1 MEKLC
6 KLLGGPNPDELRLHL
21 VFHIVGEHS
30 LSFWGASA
38 DPSVQ
43 PGKDGAQSWMSL
55 PELGEVFQIRAC
67 TPWGMDH
74 FLLVSVLYRALNEG
88 VC

>member
-6 KLLGGPNPDELRLHL
+6 KRLGGPNPDELRLHL
-21 VFHIVGEHS
+21 IFHVVGEHR

-43 PGKDGAQSWMSL
+43 PGNDGAQGCLSL
-55 PELGEVFQIRAC
+55 LELGEVFQMRAC
-67 TPWGMDH
+67 TPCGMDR
-74 FLLVSVLYRALNEG
+74 FWLVSVLCRALA
-88 VC
+88 